1 MEGKVEGGRKEGES
15 LIMSSFINYVFFLSL
30 ELYGYTSE
38 EVEGRLVEEE
48 SNDEAW
54 MHGWMYVCVEYRQ
67 MDGDI
72 HMDQSI

>member
-1 MEGKVEGGRKEGES
+1 MEGKVEGGREGGES

-30 ELYGYTSE
+30 ELYDYTSE

-54 MHGWMYVCVEYRQ
+54 MHG
-67 MDGDI
+67 
-72 HMDQSI
+72 